1 MCCSL
6 FGFKFVNLY
15 LEEPNTPCIS
25 SLVSWGSERR
35 EKGDLLREG
44 VREGGKG
51 RGKRVVLTVKEFVEN
66 LYNS

>member
-1 MCCSL
+1 M
-6 FGFKFVNLY
+6 
-15 LEEPNTPCIS
+15 
-25 SLVSWGSERR
+25 
-35 EKGDLLREG
+35 REG